1 MTGIEM
7 PKSFLRLNVVAF
19 NLIAAFVGSLVITAA
34 RSGHLQS
41 LVCYECRACMTECP
55 RGIDPTGFEIA
66 ARSYNADRY
75 HILKGVELLV
85 EEAFAVDQGMR
96 VRAKFADG
104 TLDSN
109 KLTVS
114 DVKKRIENKEKVII
128 EGKEYRYEDV
138 KEVYSE
144 EMRAK
149 DVAQFCVRCGLCEKT
164 CPASL
169 RVLEIIDDLRV
180 DGEFR

>member
-7 PKSFLRLNVVAF
+7 PKAFLRLNVVAF
-19 NLIAAFVGSLVITAA
+19 NLIAAFLGSLVITAA
-34 RSGHLQS
+34 RSGHLHT
-41 LVCYECRACMTECP
+41 LICYECRACMTECP
-55 RGIDPTGFEIA
+55 RGIDPAGFEIA
-66 ARSYNADRY
+66 ARAYSAGRY

-85 EEAFAVDQGMR
+85 EEAFAVDPGMR
-96 VRAKFADG
+96 VRAKFADDL
-104 TLDSN
+104 LDTN
-109 KLTVS
+109 KLTVA
-114 DVKKRIENKEKVII
+114 DVKKRIENKENVII

-149 DVAQFCVRCGLCEKT
+149 DVAQFCVRCGLCEKR
-164 CPASL
+164 CPVSL
-169 RVLEIIDDLRV
+169 LILEIIDDLRV